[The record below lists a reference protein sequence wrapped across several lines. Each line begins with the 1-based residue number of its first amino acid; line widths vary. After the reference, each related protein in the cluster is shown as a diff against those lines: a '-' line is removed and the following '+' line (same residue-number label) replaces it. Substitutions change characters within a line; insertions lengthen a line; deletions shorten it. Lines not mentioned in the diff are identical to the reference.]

1 MIGKNLIEQIK
12 DLYLRLNQE
21 KMSKEQVEELN
32 NSTIEELEE
41 ERSSLLMDLGEYLYP
56 EFYELY

>member
-1 MIGKNLIEQIK
+1 MIGINLIEEIK

-21 KMSKEQVEELN
+21 EMSKDKVKKLN

-41 ERSSLLMDLGEYLYP
+41 KRQSLLMKLGDYLYP
-56 EFYELY
+56 EFYEFY